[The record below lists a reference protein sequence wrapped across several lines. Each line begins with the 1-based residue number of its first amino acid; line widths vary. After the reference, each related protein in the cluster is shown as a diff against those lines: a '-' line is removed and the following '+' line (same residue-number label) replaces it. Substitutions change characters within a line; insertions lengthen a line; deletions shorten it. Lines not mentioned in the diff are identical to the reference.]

1 MSYPNQDDENN
12 TSQEKDSQLKAQKEM
27 MLKQVLSADARLRLN
42 NVRMVKPDLADLVE
56 NYILNVTAQGKI
68 SGQISDDQ
76 LKQILLS
83 AQQPKRDFKFNRV
96 WSQENIIKGKKARI
110 FMKAV
115 VYREYAPDDDYA
127 KILKVEDIDEPK
139 PKQDEVIFTN
149 KASALN

>member
-56 NYILNVTAQGKI
+56 NYILNLNMQGKI

-96 WSQENIIKGKKARI
+96 
-110 FMKAV
+110 
-115 VYREYAPDDDYA
+115 
-127 KILKVEDIDEPK
+127 
-139 PKQDEVIFTN
+139 
-149 KASALN
+149 

>member
-42 NVRMVKPDLADLVE
+42 NVRMVKSDLADLVE
-56 NYILNVTAQGKI
+56 NYILNLSVQGKI

-96 WSQENIIKGKKARI
+96 
-110 FMKAV
+110 
-115 VYREYAPDDDYA
+115 
-127 KILKVEDIDEPK
+127 
-139 PKQDEVIFTN
+139 
-149 KASALN
+149 

>member
-42 NVRMVKPDLADLVE
+42 NVRMVKSDLADLVE
-56 NYILNVTAQGKI
+56 NYILNLNVQGKI

-83 AQQPKRDFKFNRV
+83 VQQPKRDFKFNRV
-96 WSQENIIKGKKARI
+96 
-110 FMKAV
+110 
-115 VYREYAPDDDYA
+115 
-127 KILKVEDIDEPK
+127 
-139 PKQDEVIFTN
+139 
-149 KASALN
+149 